1 MKTGTRSTRSETKH
15 ATARRTRAAASTH
28 VAATGQ
34 RAAPSPE
41 QRHAMIAEAAYYRA
55 QRRGFAPGAELQ
67 DWLAAEAEIDHALA
81 EPTLLEHQL
90 AHSDT

>member
-1 MKTGTRSTRSETKH
+1 MKAATRSTRSETKRSATRRARPAGVR
-15 ATARRTRAAASTH
+15 ATAAGPR
-28 VAATGQ
+28 VALT
-34 RAAPSPE
+34 PE

-55 QRRGFAPGAELQ
+55 ERRGFAPGAELQ

>member
-1 MKTGTRSTRSETKH
+1 
-15 ATARRTRAAASTH
+15 
-28 VAATGQ
+28 
-34 RAAPSPE
+34 
-41 QRHAMIAEAAYYRA
+41 MIAEAAYYRA